1 MAWSQARTVPER
13 AAPSVVRRVAVRRL
27 VVGFLIGL
35 LVGLLV
41 GSLVG
46 LLVRFLVGVVVGPLV
61 GLLLGSLLG
70 TLLGPAIVLVVRLGG
85 RVFRQR
91 TLRRHLLR
99 RRTGG
104 LLLLRL
110 LLGLLVG
117 LLLLLGLVS
126 ADFSSVV
133 SVKAAVVANRAVGVL
148 SGLRSLASVDPETS
162 TSDAASRPPGTSR
175 ITTRPAFADP
185 VVARS
190 SSSS

>member
-1 MAWSQARTVPER
+1 MAWSQARTLPER
-13 AAPSVVRRVAVRRL
+13 AARSVVRRVAVRRL
-27 VVGFLIGL
+27 VVG
-35 LVGLLV
+35 
-41 GSLVG
+41 
-46 LLVRFLVGVVVGPLV
+46 FLVGVVVGPLV
-61 GLLLGSLLG
+61 GLLLGSLRG

-104 LLLLRL
+104 LLLLRLLLLRL